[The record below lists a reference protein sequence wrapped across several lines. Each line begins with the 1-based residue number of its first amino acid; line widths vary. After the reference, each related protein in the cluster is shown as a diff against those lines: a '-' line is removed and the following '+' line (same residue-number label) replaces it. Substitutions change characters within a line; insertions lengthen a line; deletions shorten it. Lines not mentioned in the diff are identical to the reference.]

1 MRRLF
6 LIVPLMVACGGPAV
20 WSPTPVPV
28 TTSSTVAATASTP
41 RVRPEIHWSRNSA
54 EHRAIFLQ
62 TYQFAADQIRAMSKG
77 KPAGRWGVILDAD
90 ETVLDN
96 SIYQKRR
103 GDLDSA
109 YSEAS
114 WNAWV
119 MERSAP
125 PLPGAVDFMRTVHE
139 LGGKVVIVTNRDETG
154 CAATRQNL
162 STVGLAADLVL
173 CKPAGPSDKNP
184 RCRAVQEGTASPALP
199 PLQVLMWV
207 GDNILDFPAASQA
220 LRDSAQTALSD
231 FGRRFILL
239 PNPMYGSWERS
250 PYR

>member
-6 LIVPLMVACGGPAV
+6 LFLPLLVSCGGPAV
-20 WSPTPVPV
+20 WSPAPLP
-28 TTSSTVAATASTP
+28 APATASAPTSSAA

-54 EHRAIFLQ
+54 EHRAIYLQ
-62 TYQFAADQIRAMSKG
+62 TYRFATDQIRAISKG

-103 GDLDSA
+103 ADLDSA

-119 MERSAP
+119 AERAAP
-125 PLPGAVDFMRTVHE
+125 ALPGSVDFTRSVHE

-154 CAATRQNL
+154 CPATRQNL
-162 STVGLAADLVL
+162 VAVGILADLVL

-184 RCRAVQEGTASPALP
+184 RFRAVQEGTASPALP
-199 PLQVLMWV
+199 ALQVLMWV

-220 LRDSAQTALSD
+220 LRDSTQTALND
-231 FGRRFILL
+231 FGRRFIVL
-239 PNPMYGSWERS
+239 PNPMYGSWERNT
-250 PYR
+250 YK

>member
-1 MRRLF
+1 MRK
-6 LIVPLMVACGGPAV
+6 IVLLLPLMISCGGPAV
-20 WSPTPVPV
+20 WSPVPSPV
-28 TTSSTVAATASTP
+28 TSGASPSSAAAP
-41 RVRPEIHWSRNSA
+41 RVRPEIHWTRNSA
-54 EHRAIFLQ
+54 EHRAAYLQ
-62 TYQFAADQIRAMSKG
+62 AYRLAGDQIRILSRE
-77 KPAGRWGVILDAD
+77 KPAGKWAVILDAD

-119 MERSAP
+119 LERAAP
-125 PLPGAVDFMRTVHE
+125 PLPGAEDFTRSVRE

-154 CAATRQNL
+154 CPATRQNL
-162 STVGLAADLVL
+162 SAVGISADLVL

-184 RCRAVQEGTASPALP
+184 RFRAVQDGTASPALP

-220 LRDSAQTALSD
+220 LRDSAQSALDD

-239 PNPMYGSWERS
+239 PNPMYGSWERT